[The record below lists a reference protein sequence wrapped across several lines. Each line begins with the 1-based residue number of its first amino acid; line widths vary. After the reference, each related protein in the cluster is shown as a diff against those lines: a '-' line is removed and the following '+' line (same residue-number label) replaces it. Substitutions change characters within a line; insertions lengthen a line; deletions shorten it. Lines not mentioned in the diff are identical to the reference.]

1 MFNDVAACVLD
12 RGSPDAGARASN
24 QLFCR
29 CRFLLSL
36 SLSLSF
42 FYRLGGGAGERG
54 GTRRLPRWCQRGG
67 CPP

>member
-12 RGSPDAGARASN
+12 RVSPDAGRYFTSVEPTI
-24 QLFCR
+24 
-29 CRFLLSL
+29 LSV
-36 SLSLSF
+36 SFFALSLSF